1 MNICLFKPVEINK
14 PLPLRDE
21 RAEHLV
27 KVLHKKC
34 GDSFF
39 AGVVGGEAGT
49 ATITRLGTKYDADGG
64 TIDFVF
70 VADTDLQV
78 EVTSQI
84 EIHSQSAGVLQNAF
98 DSLVRAA
105 RDRSKPLLPITLIVG
120 FPRPIQLRRLLRDVA
135 GIGCAEVHLTGTELG
150 DKNYMKSTLVE
161 RGAAEQMLWDGTV
174 QAGSTHVPRLQ
185 MHKTLAECLDAVA
198 SGSAYASAG
207 TSASAAGLE
216 GANPAASENPAFSEP
231 HLLAALDNVRPACSL
246 LAFLRKA
253 SAVSVDASVIVD
265 SSASVAGLA
274 GANPAASKCT
284 DASESNRHIVLA
296 IGSERGWTERER
308 DLLCERGFTLC
319 GMGERILRTETAA
332 TAACAIVA
340 AEINSYKIGCERF
353 IKNAN

>member
-1 MNICLFKPVEINK
+1 MNICLFKPDEINK
-14 PLPLRDE
+14 PLSLRDE
-21 RAEHLV
+21 RTEHLV

-39 AGVVGGEAGT
+39 AGVADGEAGT
-49 ATITRLGTKYDADGG
+49 ATITRLGTKSDADGG
-64 TIDFVF
+64 TLDFVF
-70 VADTDLQV
+70 VADTD
-78 EVTSQI
+78 
-84 EIHSQSAGVLQNAF
+84 
-98 DSLVRAA
+98 SLGRTAL
-105 RDRSKPLLPITLIVG
+105 DRSKPLLPITLIVG

-198 SGSAYASAG
+198 NGSTYASAEAS
-207 TSASAAGLE
+207 TSESF
-216 GANPAASENPAFSEP
+216 AFSEP

-253 SAVSVDASVIVD
+253 SA
-265 SSASVAGLA
+265 
-274 GANPAASKCT
+274 AN
-284 DASESNRHIVLA
+284 ESNRHIVLA

-332 TAACAIVA
+332 TAACTIVA
-340 AEINSYKIGCERF
+340 AEISW
-353 IKNAN
+353 

>member
-1 MNICLFKPVEINK
+1 MNICLFKPDEINK
-14 PLPLRDE
+14 PLSLRDE

-27 KVLHKKC
+27 KVLHKKY

-39 AGVVGGEAGT
+39 AGVAGGEAGA
-49 ATITRLGTKYDADGG
+49 ATITRLGTKSDADGG
-64 TIDFVF
+64 TLDFVF
-70 VADTDLQV
+70 VADTD
-78 EVTSQI
+78 
-84 EIHSQSAGVLQNAF
+84 
-98 DSLVRAA
+98 SLGRTA

-185 MHKTLAECLDAVA
+185 MHKTLSECLDAVA
-198 SGSAYASAG
+198 
-207 TSASAAGLE
+207 
-216 GANPAASENPAFSEP
+216 SEP

-253 SAVSVDASVIVD
+253 SVN
-265 SSASVAGLA
+265 SAD
-274 GANPAASKCT
+274 SKCT
-284 DASESNRHIVLA
+284 ARGESTRHIVLA

-308 DLLCERGFTLC
+308 NLLCESGFTLC

-332 TAACAIVA
+332 TAAVAITSA
-340 AEINSYKIGCERF
+340 MYSTTS
-353 IKNAN
+353 